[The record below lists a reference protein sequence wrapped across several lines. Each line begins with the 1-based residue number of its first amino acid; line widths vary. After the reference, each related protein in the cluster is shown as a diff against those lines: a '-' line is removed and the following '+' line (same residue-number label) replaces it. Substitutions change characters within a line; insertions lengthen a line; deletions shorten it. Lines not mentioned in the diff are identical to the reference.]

1 MNWVPKD
8 LFFSQLGF
16 RLENWKTK
24 LISYLIVHA
33 LINKCKQN
41 TLFGA
46 SVGLEANSKPRRLA
60 GVKLT
65 PLDKSNT
72 LTLGLT
78 GLDLHRTKAI

>member
-33 LINKCKQN
+33 LLHKGI

>member
-8 LFFSQLGF
+8 LLFSQLGF
-16 RLENWKTK
+16 RFENWKTK

-33 LINKCKQN
+33 LINKCI

-78 GLDLHRTKAI
+78 GLDLHRTEAI